1 MDSKKEFLAVK
12 RNQAEIVFSPHGK
25 IVLVMPGHQST
36 WEVVTNAVLNSEEKT
51 TEIDVYDLMATAEGG
66 AS

>member
-12 RNQAEIVFSPHGK
+12 HNQAEIVFSPHGK

-36 WEVVTNAVLNSEEKT
+36 WEIVTNAVLNCEEKSK
-51 TEIDVYDLMATAEGG
+51 EINVHDLMATAQGS